1 MTRPSQRR
9 PGLGASAGTTVR
21 FVVLLLGA
29 AVMVLPFAMMIAT
42 SFKGQSF
49 VLTPSLLP
57 DHPTLANYER
67 AWSSNGFARYF
78 LNSAVVSIATVLL
91 VLLLG
96 SMMAYAFARFE
107 FVGKKVLFYAMIATL
122 MIPGMML
129 LIPQYF
135 VARDLGVLDSRTG
148 LVLFY
153 VAGQLAFTTFLLR
166 GFFAGIPR
174 ELDDA
179 MLIDGANRWHIYR
192 HLMLPLARP
201 ALATAAIFTF
211 LGAWDEFVWAVTIID
226 SKDNRTLP
234 MAIQLFQGQ
243 HGTSWGLVFA
253 ASTIAVVPVIAVF
266 VVFQRYFVSGLAAG
280 ALKG

>member
-1 MTRPSQRR
+1 MNRP
-9 PGLGASAGTTVR
+9 SAGTSLR
-21 FVVLLLGA
+21 FVVLLAGA
-29 AVMVLPFAMMIAT
+29 AVMVVPFAMMVAT
-42 SFKGQSF
+42 SFKQQSY
-49 VLTPSLLP
+49 VLTPDLVP
-57 DHPTLANYER
+57 DHATFDNYVR
-67 AWSSNGFARYF
+67 AWTSSGFAHYF
-78 LNSAVVSIATVLL
+78 LNSALVSLATVLL

-107 FVGKKVLFYAMIATL
+107 FVGKKVVFYSMIATL
-122 MIPGMML
+122 MIPSMML

-135 VARDLGVLDSRTG
+135 VARDLGVLDTKTG
-148 LVLFY
+148 LVMFY

-179 MLIDGANRWHIYR
+179 MLIDGANRWHVYR

-211 LGAWDEFVWAVTIID
+211 LGSWDEFVWAVTIID

-266 VVFQRYFVSGLAAG
+266 VVFQRYFVSGLQAG

>member
-1 MTRPSQRR
+1 MNRP
-9 PGLGASAGTTVR
+9 SAGTSLR
-21 FVVLLLGA
+21 FVVLLAGA
-29 AVMVLPFAMMIAT
+29 AVMIVPFAMMVAT
-42 SFKGQSF
+42 SFKQQSY
-49 VLTPSLLP
+49 VLTPDLVP
-57 DHPTLANYER
+57 DPATLDNYVR
-67 AWSSNGFARYF
+67 AWTSSGFAHYF
-78 LNSAVVSIATVLL
+78 LNSAVVSLSTVLL

-107 FVGKKVLFYAMIATL
+107 FVGKKVVFYSMIATL

-135 VARDLGVLDSRTG
+135 VARDLGVLDTKTG
-148 LVLFY
+148 LVMFY

-166 GFFAGIPR
+166 GFFAGVPR
-174 ELDDA
+174 ELDEA
-179 MLIDGANRWHIYR
+179 MLIDGANRLHIYW

-211 LGAWDEFVWAVTIID
+211 LGSWDEFVWAVTIID

-253 ASTIAVVPVIAVF
+253 ASTIAVIPVIAVF

>member
-1 MTRPSQRR
+1 VKRPSPRT
-9 PGLGASAGTTVR
+9 SVR
-21 FVVLLLGA
+21 FVVLTAGA
-29 AVMVLPFAMMIAT
+29 ALMVVPFLMMVAT

-49 VLTPSLLP
+49 VLTPDLVP
-57 DHPTLANYER
+57 EDATLDNYVR
-67 AWSSNGFARYF
+67 AWTSSGFAHYF
-78 LNSAVVSIATVLL
+78 GNSLVVSLSTVLL
-91 VLLLG
+91 VLMLG

-107 FVGKKVLFYAMIATL
+107 FAGKKLVFYSMIATL

-135 VARDLGVLDSRTG
+135 VARDLGVLDSKAG
-148 LVLFY
+148 LVMFY

-166 GFFAGIPR
+166 GFFAGVPR

-179 MLIDGANRWHIYR
+179 MLIDGANRLRIYW

-211 LGAWDEFVWAVTIID
+211 LGSWDEFVWAVTIID

-234 MAIQLFQGQ
+234 MAIQLVQGQ

-253 ASTIAVVPVIAVF
+253 GSTIAVVPVIVVF
-266 VVFQRYFVSGLAAG
+266 VVFQRYFVSGLQAG

>member
-1 MTRPSQRR
+1 MSRPSPRTS
-9 PGLGASAGTTVR
+9 LR
-21 FVVLLLGA
+21 FLVLLAGA
-29 AVMVLPFAMMIAT
+29 VVMVLPFAMMIAT
-42 SFKGQSF
+42 SFKQQSY
-49 VLTPSLLP
+49 VLTPDLLP
-57 DHPTLANYER
+57 SHPTFANYVR
-67 AWSSNGFARYF
+67 AWTSSGFGRYF
-78 LNSAVVSIATVLL
+78 LNSAMVSIATVVL

-107 FVGKKVLFYAMIATL
+107 FLGKKPLFYSMIATL
-122 MIPGMML
+122 MIPAMML

-135 VARDLGVLDSRTG
+135 VARDLGVLDTRTG
-148 LVLFY
+148 LVMFY

-166 GFFAGIPR
+166 GFFAGVPR

-179 MLIDGANRWHIYR
+179 MLIDGANRWHIYW

-211 LGAWDEFVWAVTIID
+211 LGSWDEFVWAVTIID

-234 MAIQLFQGQ
+234 MAIELFQGQ

-266 VVFQRYFVSGLAAG
+266 VAFQRYFVSGLAAG

>member
-1 MTRPSQRR
+1 MNRP
-9 PGLGASAGTTVR
+9 SAGTSLR
-21 FVVLLLGA
+21 FVVLLAGA
-29 AVMVLPFAMMIAT
+29 AVMVVPFAMMVAT
-42 SFKGQSF
+42 SFKQQSY
-49 VLTPSLLP
+49 VLTPDLVP
-57 DHPTLANYER
+57 DHATFDNYVR
-67 AWSSNGFARYF
+67 AWTSSGFAHYF
-78 LNSAVVSIATVLL
+78 LNSAVVSLATVLL

-107 FVGKKVLFYAMIATL
+107 FVGKKVVFYSMIATL
-122 MIPGMML
+122 MIPSMML

-135 VARDLGVLDSRTG
+135 VARDLGVLDTKTG
-148 LVLFY
+148 LVMFY

-166 GFFAGIPR
+166 GFFAGVPR
-174 ELDDA
+174 ELDEA
-179 MLIDGANRWHIYR
+179 MLIDGANRLHIYW

-211 LGAWDEFVWAVTIID
+211 LGSWDEFVWAVTIID

-253 ASTIAVVPVIAVF
+253 ASTIAVIPVIAVF
-266 VVFQRYFVSGLAAG
+266 VVFQRFFVSGLAAG

>member
-1 MTRPSQRR
+1 MTR
-9 PGLGASAGTTVR
+9 ASRSSVLR
-21 FVVLLLGA
+21 FVVLLVGA
-29 AVMVLPFAMMIAT
+29 AIMVVPFAMMVAT
-42 SFKGQSF
+42 SFKDRSY
-49 VLTPSLLP
+49 VLTPDLVP
-57 DHPTLANYER
+57 DDATLDNYVR
-67 AWSSNGFARYF
+67 AWTSSGFGHYF
-78 LNSAVVSIATVLL
+78 VNSVVVSVATVLL
-91 VLLLG
+91 VLLFG
-96 SMMAYAFARFE
+96 SMMAYSFARFE
-107 FVGKKVLFYAMIATL
+107 FAGKRILFYAMVATL

-135 VARDLGVLDSRTG
+135 MARDLGVLDTKTG
-148 LVLFY
+148 LVMFY

-179 MLIDGANRWHIYR
+179 MLIDGANRLRIYW

-201 ALATAAIFTF
+201 ALATSAIFTF
-211 LGAWDEFVWAVTIID
+211 LGSWDEFVWAVTIID
-226 SKDNRTLP
+226 SEENRTLP

-253 ASTIAVVPVIAVF
+253 ASTIAVIPVIAVF
-266 VVFQRYFVSGLAAG
+266 VVFQRYFVSGLQAG

>member
-1 MTRPSQRR
+1 VNRP
-9 PGLGASAGTTVR
+9 SAGTSLR
-21 FVVLLLGA
+21 FVVLLAGA
-29 AVMVLPFAMMIAT
+29 AVMVVPFAMMVAT
-42 SFKGQSF
+42 SFKQQSY
-49 VLTPSLLP
+49 VLTPDLVP
-57 DHPTLANYER
+57 DHATFDNYVR
-67 AWSSNGFARYF
+67 AWTSSGFAHYF
-78 LNSAVVSIATVLL
+78 LNSALVSLATVLL

-107 FVGKKVLFYAMIATL
+107 FVGKKVVFYSMIATL
-122 MIPGMML
+122 MIPSMML

-135 VARDLGVLDSRTG
+135 VARDLGVLDTKTG
-148 LVLFY
+148 LVMFY

-166 GFFAGIPR
+166 GFFAGVPR
-174 ELDDA
+174 ELDEA
-179 MLIDGANRWHIYR
+179 MLIDGANRLHIYW

-211 LGAWDEFVWAVTIID
+211 LGSWDEFVWAVTIID

-253 ASTIAVVPVIAVF
+253 ASTIAVIPVIAVF
-266 VVFQRYFVSGLAAG
+266 VVFQRFFVSGLAAG

>member
-1 MTRPSQRR
+1 VTRRS
-9 PGLGASAGTTVR
+9 GGTTLR
-21 FVVLLLGA
+21 FVVLLVGA
-29 AVMVLPFAMMIAT
+29 VVMVLPFAMMIAT
-42 SFKGQSF
+42 SFKAQSY
-49 VLTPSLLP
+49 VLTPDLLP
-57 DHPTLANYER
+57 SHPTFANYVR
-67 AWSSNGFARYF
+67 AWTSSGFGQYF
-78 LNSAVVSIATVLL
+78 LNSAMVSLATVVL

-107 FVGKKVLFYAMIATL
+107 FLGKKPLFYSMIATL
-122 MIPGMML
+122 MIPAMML

-135 VARDLGVLDSRTG
+135 VARDLGVLDTRTG
-148 LVLFY
+148 LVMFY

-166 GFFAGIPR
+166 GFFAGVPR

-179 MLIDGANRWHIYR
+179 MLIDGANRWHIYW

-211 LGAWDEFVWAVTIID
+211 LGSWDEFVWAVTIID

-234 MAIQLFQGQ
+234 MAIELFQGQ

-253 ASTIAVVPVIAVF
+253 ASTIAVIPVIAVF

>member
-1 MTRPSQRR
+1 MTRPS
-9 PGLGASAGTTVR
+9 GGTTLR

-29 AVMVLPFAMMIAT
+29 AVMVLPFAMMLAT
-42 SFKGQSF
+42 SFKGQSY
-49 VLTPSLLP
+49 VLSPSLVP
-57 DHPTLANYER
+57 DHPTLDNYVR
-67 AWSSNGFARYF
+67 AWTSNGFGRYF
-78 LNSAVVSIATVLL
+78 LNSAVVALSTVAL

-107 FVGKKVLFYAMIATL
+107 FAGKK
-122 MIPGMML
+122 
-129 LIPQYF
+129 
-135 VARDLGVLDSRTG
+135 
-148 LVLFY
+148 VLFY

-234 MAIQLFQGQ
+234 MAIELFQGQ

>member
-1 MTRPSQRR
+1 MNRP
-9 PGLGASAGTTVR
+9 SAGTSLR
-21 FVVLLLGA
+21 FVVLVAGA
-29 AVMVLPFAMMIAT
+29 AVMVVPFAMMVAT
-42 SFKGQSF
+42 SFKQQSY
-49 VLTPSLLP
+49 VLTPDLVP
-57 DHPTLANYER
+57 DHATFDNYVR
-67 AWSSNGFARYF
+67 AWTSSGFAHYF
-78 LNSAVVSIATVLL
+78 LNSAVVSLSTVLL
-91 VLLLG
+91 VLLFG

-107 FVGKKVLFYAMIATL
+107 FVGKKVVFYSMIATL

-135 VARDLGVLDSRTG
+135 VARDLGVLDTKTG
-148 LVLFY
+148 LVMFY

-166 GFFAGIPR
+166 GFFAGVPR
-174 ELDDA
+174 ELDEA
-179 MLIDGANRWHIYR
+179 MLIDGANRLHIYW

-211 LGAWDEFVWAVTIID
+211 LGSWDEFVWAVTIID
-226 SKDNRTLP
+226 SQENRTLP

-253 ASTIAVVPVIAVF
+253 ASTIAVIPVIAVF
-266 VVFQRYFVSGLAAG
+266 VVFQRFFVSGLAAG

>member
-1 MTRPSQRR
+1 VNRP
-9 PGLGASAGTTVR
+9 SAGTSLR
-21 FVVLLLGA
+21 FVVLVAGA
-29 AVMVLPFAMMIAT
+29 AVMVVPFAMMVAT
-42 SFKGQSF
+42 SFKQQSY
-49 VLTPSLLP
+49 VLTPDLVP
-57 DHPTLANYER
+57 DHATFDNYVR
-67 AWSSNGFARYF
+67 AWTSSGFAHYF
-78 LNSAVVSIATVLL
+78 LNSAVVSLSTVLL

-107 FVGKKVLFYAMIATL
+107 FVGKRVVFYSMIATL

-135 VARDLGVLDSRTG
+135 VARDLGVLDTKTG
-148 LVLFY
+148 LVMFY

-166 GFFAGIPR
+166 GFFAGVPR
-174 ELDDA
+174 ELDEA
-179 MLIDGANRWHIYR
+179 MLIDGANRLHIYW

-211 LGAWDEFVWAVTIID
+211 LGSWDEFVWAVTIID
-226 SKDNRTLP
+226 SQDNRTLP

-253 ASTIAVVPVIAVF
+253 ASTIAVIPVIAVF
-266 VVFQRYFVSGLAAG
+266 VVFQRFFVSGLAAG